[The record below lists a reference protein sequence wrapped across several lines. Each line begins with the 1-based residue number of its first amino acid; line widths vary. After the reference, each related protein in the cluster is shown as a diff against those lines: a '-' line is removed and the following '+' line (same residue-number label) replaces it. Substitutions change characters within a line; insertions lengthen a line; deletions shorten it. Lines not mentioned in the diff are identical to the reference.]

1 MLIPNLCSITHLR
14 HVCPEHDVTL
24 HAHSQ
29 CMQHA
34 DAHVSKHAAHAAQH
48 GL

>member
-1 MLIPNLCSITHLR
+1 
-14 HVCPEHDVTL
+14 L